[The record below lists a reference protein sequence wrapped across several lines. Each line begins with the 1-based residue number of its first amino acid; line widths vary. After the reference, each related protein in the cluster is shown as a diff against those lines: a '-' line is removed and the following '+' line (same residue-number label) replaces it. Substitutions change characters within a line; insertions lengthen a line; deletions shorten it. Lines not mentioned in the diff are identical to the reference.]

1 MGKKVTLTESELLKM
16 IQQIVKENKSSEM
29 DEQSWLPWSKEWKR
43 RKALKKALKRDD
55 EEEEEKDEFDI
66 EVDVDDEEKRQKKI
80 RGGSIQTLLTDLA
93 SAEPQAYYDELRPT
107 PEEVGAIEKDEDGNK
122 DYLKIMDQ
130 LVLNKLYTVYGAISA
145 IAYFIRS
152 SKNCDDRYIPETAE
166 NDSLKGLTSLQAYI
180 KKLKMYAKYLKGAI
194 KSIINDFIDDFEDT
208 VKMVEKEGKEYF
220 NERNI
225 RGASGIFRDFSQNY
239 DRVRIMKQAFKTA
252 EKLITGGEDLPQ
264 NEQVKDPCHWDFE

>member
-1 MGKKVTLTESELLKM
+1 MAKKVTLTESDLLKM
-16 IQQIVKENKSSEM
+16 IQQIVKENKASEM
-29 DEQSWLPWSKEWKR
+29 DEQSWLPYSKEWKR

-55 EEEEEKDEFDI
+55 EEEEEKDEFA
-66 EVDVDDEEKRQKKI
+66 VDDDKKGEEKRQDKI

-93 SAEPQAYYDELRPT
+93 TAEPQAYYDELRPT
-107 PEEVGAIEKDEDGNK
+107 PAEVGAIEKDEDGNK

-166 NDSLKGLTSLQAYI
+166 NDSLKGLTSLGAYI

-220 NERNI
+220 NEKNI
-225 RGASGIFRDFSQNY
+225 RGASGIFRDFQKNY
-239 DRVRIMKQAFKTA
+239 DRTTIMKKAFKTA
-252 EKLITGGEDLPQ
+252 EKLITGGLDLAQ
-264 NEQVKDPCHWDFE
+264 NEQGKDPCHWDFE